1 MPPKKILYFLPFFV
15 LLLLGGMMGSRL
27 LAAKAEV
34 KNTAVVTTALKPA
47 PKLQG
52 VMYPD
57 NAAPFTEANF
67 KGQYT
72 VVNFFASWCAP
83 CLAEFP
89 LLKELQET
97 KAQIVGV
104 AFQDPPPRLKA
115 LFAKNENPFQHMILD
130 DKGAIGINWGING
143 LPATF
148 LINPEG
154 QIVWQ
159 YLGELG
165 EKQRD
170 AIKSIMVKP

>member
-1 MPPKKILYFLPFFV
+1 MPPKKTLYFLPFIA

-27 LAAKAEV
+27 LAAKDGTENA
-34 KNTAVVTTALKPA
+34 TAVASLKPA
-47 PKLQG
+47 PSLTG
-52 VMYPD
+52 VMYPE

-83 CLAEFP
+83 CLVEFP
-89 LLKELQET
+89 LLKKLQAT
-97 KAQIVGV
+97 NAQVVGI
-104 AFQDPPPRLKA
+104 AFQDPPARLKT
-115 LFAKNENPFQHMILD
+115 LFAKNENPFQHIILD
-130 DKGAIGINWGING
+130 EKGTIGINWAING

-159 YLGELG
+159 YLGELE
-165 EKQRD
+165 EKQLGEIRK
-170 AIKSIMVKP
+170 ILQQ

>member
-1 MPPKKILYFLPFFV
+1 
-15 LLLLGGMMGSRL
+15 MMAVQL
-27 LAAKAEV
+27 LAAKDETNNAS
-34 KNTAVVTTALKPA
+34 VVISLKPA
-47 PKLQG
+47 PILQG

-57 NAAPFTEANF
+57 NTPAFTEANF
-67 KGQYT
+67 KGRYT

-89 LLKELQET
+89 LLQELQGT

-104 AFQDPPPRLKA
+104 AFQDPPPRLKT
-115 LFAKNENPFQHMILD
+115 LFAKNDNPFQHILLD
-130 DKGAIGINWGING
+130 DKGTIGINWGING

-165 EKQRD
+165 EKQLD
-170 AIKSIMVKP
+170 TIKSIIVKP